1 MQPDWS
7 SRNRRR
13 SMNRELGN
21 CRSTKTTVAVT
32 TTALLALLLGDTV
45 GAFAQSTFAQSSRAP
60 RSERQS
66 SEELR
71 LQAPIGA
78 RQPRPQD
85 LPPQVL
91 REEGRA
97 PHRRGSSTKAS
108 RSAEIAGSSRNPA
121 HQVR

>member
-1 MQPDWS
+1 
-7 SRNRRR
+7 
-13 SMNRELGN
+13 MNRELGN

-32 TTALLALLLGDTV
+32 TTALLALLLGDTI
-45 GAFAQSTFAQSSRAP
+45 GAFAQSNRAP

-66 SEELR
+66 SELR

-85 LPPQVL
+85 LPAQVL

-97 PHRRGSSTKAS
+97 TAS
-108 RSAEIAGSSRNPA
+108 QRKFDKSLEICRDCGMQP
-121 HQVR
+121 

>member
-1 MQPDWS
+1 
-7 SRNRRR
+7 
-13 SMNRELGN
+13 MNRELGN

-32 TTALLALLLGDTV
+32 TIALLALLLGDTV

-97 PHRRGSSTKAS
+97 TAS
-108 RSAEIAGSSRNPA
+108 QRKFDKSLEICRDCGVQP
-121 HQVR
+121 

>member
-1 MQPDWS
+1 
-7 SRNRRR
+7 
-13 SMNRELGN
+13 MNRELGN
-21 CRSTKTTVAVT
+21 CRSTKTTVAIT

-45 GAFAQSTFAQSSRAP
+45 GAFAQSSRAP

-97 PHRRGSSTKAS
+97 TAS
-108 RSAEIAGSSRNPA
+108 QRKFDKSLEICRDCGIQP
-121 HQVR
+121 

>member
-1 MQPDWS
+1 
-7 SRNRRR
+7 
-13 SMNRELGN
+13 MNRELGN

-32 TTALLALLLGDTV
+32 TTALLVLLLGDTV

-66 SEELR
+66 SELR

-85 LPPQVL
+85 LPAQVL

-97 PHRRGSSTKAS
+97 TAS
-108 RSAEIAGSSRNPA
+108 QRKFDKSLEICRDCGIQP
-121 HQVR
+121 